1 MGNFFNPASGHTVYF
16 RVLPFSFS
24 LIFQNSKIQRHNLS
38 ELIEFFKKVHP
49 SYTDQKVSF
58 AKMVAKVLQINSK
71 FCDFFAMATCK
82 NYLAWFYKRGKRGLS
97 YLDVAIATLFCQC
110 NSQKLVAK
118 IFGQCKSAATSIE
131 INTPIANDLIQYNCD
146 SSFETCQS

>member
-1 MGNFFNPASGHTVYF
+1 
-16 RVLPFSFS
+16 
-24 LIFQNSKIQRHNLS
+24 
-38 ELIEFFKKVHP
+38 
-49 SYTDQKVSF
+49 
-58 AKMVAKVLQINSK
+58 MVAKVLQINSK